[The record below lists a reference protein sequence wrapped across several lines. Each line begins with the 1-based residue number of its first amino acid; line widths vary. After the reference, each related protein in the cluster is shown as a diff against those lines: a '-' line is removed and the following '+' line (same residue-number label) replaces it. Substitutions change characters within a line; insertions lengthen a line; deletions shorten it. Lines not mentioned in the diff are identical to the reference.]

1 MREHRVRTDGD
12 GEGRELEVGVEETI
26 SDAGRLG
33 GGGGGEEARAEEGG
47 QEGEG
52 RRAHA
57 AVR

>member
-1 MREHRVRTDGD
+1 MRTDGD